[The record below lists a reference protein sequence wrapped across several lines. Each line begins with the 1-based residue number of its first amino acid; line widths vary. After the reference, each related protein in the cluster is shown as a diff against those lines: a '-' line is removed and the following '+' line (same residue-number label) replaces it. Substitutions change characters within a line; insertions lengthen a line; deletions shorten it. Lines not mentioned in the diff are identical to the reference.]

1 MRRLIARLRRMQN
14 RLSELIAIR
23 FLLALVKEIGRDDI
37 SSLAAGISYY
47 FLLSLFPLILGL
59 LAILG
64 LFLPSQSVQQAIVK
78 FFSDN
83 LPGSL
88 NLLQNNIPDIIR
100 FRGVLGAVGVIG
112 LLWSATGIFSA
123 ATNGVNRAWDIQYR
137 HPFYIKK
144 PLEILMVLS
153 SGALILLSLGA
164 STFFSLLGN
173 FHITGL
179 IASAGT
185 EVVAF
190 FFSLIIF
197 LLLHKFMPVVIVSWR
212 FIWPGA
218 LLSAVLFEA
227 AKTVFVIYLNHFSS
241 FDRIYGS
248 IASIIVLLVWVFYS
262 AYIFLLGAEFS
273 SLLFRLKREGDSF
286 DKPATVPKVEV

>member
-1 MRRLIARLRRMQN
+1 
-14 RLSELIAIR
+14 
-23 FLLALVKEIGRDDI
+23 
-37 SSLAAGISYY
+37 
-47 FLLSLFPLILGL
+47 
-59 LAILG
+59 
-64 LFLPSQSVQQAIVK
+64 
-78 FFSDN
+78 
-83 LPGSL
+83 
-88 NLLQNNIPDIIR
+88 
-100 FRGVLGAVGVIG
+100 
-112 LLWSATGIFSA
+112 
-123 ATNGVNRAWDIQYR
+123 
-137 HPFYIKK
+137 
-144 PLEILMVLS
+144 MVLS
-153 SGALILLSLGA
+153 SGVLILLSLGA

-185 EVVAF
+185 AVIAF

-227 AKTVFVIYLNHFSS
+227 AKTVFSAIYLNHFSS

-248 IASIIVLLVWVFYS
+248 IASIIILLVRVFYS

-273 SLLFRLKREGDSF
+273 SMLFRLKREGDSF
-286 DKPATVPKVEV
+286 DKPPIVPKVEI